1 VIGAVTPAPKI
12 GMLLLACAMLA
23 LAGCDLAEQAASF
36 MPKTSRQAGPE
47 PAPPNPEPDAKEL
60 VRANA
65 DTLFTA
71 HPTALAVSPPKS
83 ITGRGYSVCVKAV
96 VAGPMDPAPQPI
108 TLFVIIER
116 GKLADR
122 RRALPQ
128 DGCARETYEK
138 AKCRR
143 AEVVSACSFE
153 VNAESGTRR
162 MRWTIL
168 TRARLRIG
176 KPDQRT
182 SQPHVFDVS
191 KGA

>member
-1 VIGAVTPAPKI
+1 
-12 GMLLLACAMLA
+12 MLFACAILVI
-23 LAGCDLAEQAASF
+23 AGCDLAEKAASF
-36 MPKTSRQAGPE
+36 MPTTSRQAGPE

-71 HPTALAVSPPKS
+71 HPTALAVSPPKP

-108 TLFVIIER
+108 TLFVIIEH

-122 RRALPQ
+122 RRALLQ

-138 AKCRR
+138 V
-143 AEVVSACSFE
+143 EVPKSR
-153 VNAESGTRR
+153 SG
-162 MRWTIL
+162 
-168 TRARLRIG
+168 
-176 KPDQRT
+176 
-182 SQPHVFDVS
+182 
-191 KGA
+191 

>member
-1 VIGAVTPAPKI
+1 PALATPSRNRAIGAVTPALKI
-12 GMLLLACAMLA
+12 GMLLLACAMRA

-71 HPTALAVSPPKS
+71 HRTALAVSPPKS

-108 TLFVIIER
+108 TVFVII
-116 GKLADR
+116 
-122 RRALPQ
+122 
-128 DGCARETYEK
+128 
-138 AKCRR
+138 
-143 AEVVSACSFE
+143 ACSFE

-176 KPDQRT
+176 KPDQRHISASRLRRLERRVVNVAGVVIARHT
-182 SQPHVFDVS
+182 HESGGPP
-191 KGA
+191 